1 MIGKGHG
8 VGMGAAD
15 SLNLGIALQLT
26 LYERLRGKQPAK
38 PDLDE
43 GGQVAE
49 SIKEGEKTKTSPF

>member
-1 MIGKGHG
+1 
-8 VGMGAAD
+8 MGAAD